1 MRPWKHSLLA
11 ALAACQGPNADASGF
26 GTAPGIVTSGPS
38 PSTTSGTGSTSGHVD
53 EDSSESAGGSAS
65 GSAGETT
72 APVLDV
78 GLMPDL
84 MGPQPVGCKGK
95 IDFLFMM
102 SGQTFMSEIQTQ
114 LIDAFPKFIS
124 TIETKFADFDYH
136 IMVVDGDRQ
145 WGLGSCDE
153 ECPNIDPAP
162 PCTLVDVYPC
172 HALDTITACDETMGA
187 GTIFNAGS
195 LAPNVPCDVIGGHRY
210 LTKDHPDLTETFA
223 CMARRGES
231 GGDRLCEALA
241 AAVSPELN
249 GPGGCNEGFLRD
261 DALLVV
267 SFVTASPD
275 YDSKGT
281 PEEWERAVLDAKH
294 GDVSAIV
301 MFGLVHQLSQEWCET
316 YEKHPLCAFIS
327 RFPYHY
333 TESSSVADYGPA
345 FEAATDMVQEACD
358 GFIPG

>member
-1 MRPWKHSLLA
+1 MRLSKHLLLT

-26 GTAPGIVTSGPS
+26 GTAPGAPGTSAAS
-38 PSTTSGTGSTSGHVD
+38 PSTTTGTGSTSGHVD
-53 EDSSESAGGSAS
+53 EDSSESAGGSA
-65 GSAGETT
+65 GETT

-84 MGPQPVGCKGK
+84 MTPQPVGCKGK

-114 LIDAFPKFIS
+114 LIDGFPKFID

-153 ECPNIDPAP
+153 ECPNIDPDP

-172 HALDTITACDETMGA
+172 DALDTISACDETMGA
-187 GTIFNAGS
+187 GTIFNAGA
-195 LAPNVPCDVIGGHRY
+195 LAPNVPCDVVGGHRY
-210 LTKDHPDLTETFA
+210 LTKDQPDLAETFA

-249 GPGGCNEGFLRD
+249 GPGGCNEGFLRE

-267 SFVTASPD
+267 TFVTASPD
-275 YDSKGT
+275 YDSQGT
-281 PEEWERAVLDAKH
+281 PEEWEQAVLDAKH
-294 GDVSAIV
+294 GDANAIV
-301 MFGLVHQLSQEWCET
+301 MFGLILKTAEMEWCENT
-316 YEKHPLCAFIS
+316 KHPIEQFIC
-327 RFPYHY
+327 RFPQRYIEWSY
-333 TESSSVADYGPA
+333 VKDYGPA
-345 FEAATDMVQEACD
+345 FEAATEMVKAACD
-358 GFIPG
+358 AFIPG